1 MSTYPSRDLPPVDE
15 AAIEPRSGVVDAAL
29 GRRSTAEERRKDVIA
44 AAIIEFATYGLHGA
58 STEAIAA
65 RAGISQ
71 PYVLRL
77 FGTKKALFLAAVQE
91 VGDQLMD
98 LWQRALNDIDPALDP
113 EEKLWAIGSYYQE
126 AVREV
131 HGLRLLLQS
140 WAAAEDPEVRSEAQ
154 RCLREM
160 HAWIVANVAAPPNA
174 IQRWFA
180 VGMMLTVASSI
191 GAAELADE
199 EAWARTFVVIPFE

>member
-1 MSTYPSRDLPPVDE
+1 VTLIPHSTH
-15 AAIEPRSGVVDAAL
+15 GT
-29 GRRSTAEERRKDVIA
+29 RRTADERRKDVIA

-58 STEAIAA
+58 STETIAL

-91 VGDQLMD
+91 VGEQLMG
-98 LWQRALNDIDPALDP
+98 LWKRALADIDPDLDP
-113 EEKLWAIGSYYQE
+113 EEKLWAIGSYYRE

-140 WAAAEDPEVRSEAQ
+140 WAAAEDPDIRAEAQ
-154 RCLREM
+154 RCLKDM
-160 HAWIVANVAAPPNA
+160 HAWIVANVGAPPNA

-180 VGMMLTVASSI
+180 IGMMLTVASSI
-191 GAAELADE
+191 GAAELVDE
-199 EAWARTFVVIPFE
+199 EAWARTFIVIPVE

>member
-1 MSTYPSRDLPPVDE
+1 MTTIPDSIHGT
-15 AAIEPRSGVVDAAL
+15 
-29 GRRSTAEERRKDVIA
+29 RRTADERRKDVIA
-44 AAIIEFATYGLHGA
+44 AAIIEFATFGLHGA

-91 VGDQLMD
+91 VGTQLMN
-98 LWQRALNDIDPALDP
+98 LWQRALGEIDPALDP
-113 EEKLWAIGSYYQE
+113 EQKLWAIGSYYQE

-140 WAAAEDPEVRSEAQ
+140 WAAAEDPDVRAEAQ
-154 RCLREM
+154 RCLKQM

-191 GAAELADE
+191 GAAELAGE